1 MSDEPQVLSESAA
14 AKFSRVM
21 QDPELKS
28 FIEPLLKDMDSDGD
42 GKPDIKGVKNLWTKD
57 GQTST
62 TKLFAN
68 LANVIVLVVSTLC
81 VMFGGAVVE
90 LGFLHFTVPGFN
102 AEWAALILG
111 LFQANNHVDTRL
123 KAISA
128 KESV

>member
-14 AKFSRVM
+14 AKFSRAM
-21 QDPELKS
+21 QDPELKA
-28 FIEPLLKDMDSDGD
+28 FIEPLLKDLDSDGD
-42 GKPDIKGVKNLWTKD
+42 GKPDIKGIQNLWTKD

-68 LANVIVLVVSTLC
+68 LANLIVLIVSTVC
-81 VMFGGAVVE
+81 VMFGGATVD
-90 LGFLHFTVPGFN
+90 LGPLHGVVPGFN

-123 KAISA
+123 KAIAA
-128 KESV
+128 KESA